1 MCKRWDT
8 PKDFALSQA
17 WLFKVNRDVDVS
29 SGSGDEY
36 RVTTGFAKLVCAA
49 QNAKMRFRLLC
60 SFRRPYAIRWISLIL
75 LLNSELTP

>member
-49 QNAKMRFRLLC
+49 QNAKMRHGPNLEHWCQASQNDLPFRK
-60 SFRRPYAIRWISLIL
+60 
-75 LLNSELTP
+75 